1 MRITHQNGNKLDL
14 VCNSRAG
21 VWYAETG
28 LHTKMEKRLIWCVIL
43 ERACSLQR
51 PDYTHQNQLDSALHP
66 IGLSFRSTGSLFSTG
81 GSPPAQNEVYPKYQT
96 LRPTFR
102 VHFVQVF

>member
-28 LHTKMEKRLIWCVIL
+28 LHTKMGISLIWCVIL

-51 PDYTHQNQLDSALHP
+51 PDYTHQ
-66 IGLSFRSTGSLFSTG
+66 
-81 GSPPAQNEVYPKYQT
+81 K
-96 LRPTFR
+96 PTRLGFASDWSVIPEYWLTFFNGWLTSR
-102 VHFVQVF
+102 AE